1 MINYLFFVIILIG
14 GNMSKIRV
22 MSDNLANKIAAG
34 EVVEKCASVIKELVE
49 NSIDA
54 NSTDIKIELIESGIK
69 SMKVTDNGIGMDKED
84 AFLCFTSHAT
94 SKIKSEEDLF
104 NISTLGFRGEALPSI
119 ASVSYVIIK
128 TCDGNDSIIYELDGG
143 MKVKEYSGDL
153 RRGTSIE
160 VKDLFYNTPARLK
173 YLSSLQ
179 SELANIVTV
188 INREALS
195 HTNIRFTLINDGKEI
210 LKTTGSGNLLK
221 TINDIYGV
229 NISKKMLNVK
239 GENEDYDIYGY
250 ISLPEITKSNRN
262 HIITIVNGR
271 VVRNSE
277 LNKIIN
283 DSYFKYKFEN
293 RYPVVILQINVDPSL
308 TDVNIHPSKMDIK
321 FSNFEDLKLLV
332 KNSIMNA
339 LDNHFLAP
347 TIDNSSI
354 KIDNVVSKIEQKE
367 ENKEVKEYVLN
378 FDESDKIIKE
388 EENTYNYQVTDV
400 KEEKREFPLLEPVGQ
415 VCGTYI
421 VCTSEKGMYL
431 IDQHA
436 AAERVNYEKFKK
448 EMANPTHDTIDMLF
462 PINLEYSKDEFIII
476 KQHLYFI
483 KSIGIG
489 IEEFGSSS
497 FMIRSHPTWFKEGYE
512 ELFIKSILEKIITMG
527 NNFDLERFND
537 SISAMMACKASIK
550 ANDPIT
556 IEEAKSLIEQLKKCN
571 NPFNCAHGRPSII
584 HYPKYELDKLF
595 KRAV

>member
-1 MINYLFFVIILIG
+1 MG
-14 GNMSKIRV
+14 KIHV
-22 MSDNLANKIAAG
+22 MNQTLANKIAAG
-34 EVVEKCASVIKELVE
+34 EVVERCASVIKELIE

-54 NSTDIKIELIESGIK
+54 GSTDIKVELISSGIK
-69 SMKVTDNGIGMDKED
+69 SMKVTDNGSGMDKED
-84 AFLCFTSHAT
+84 ALNCFLPHAT
-94 SKIKSEEDLF
+94 SKIRDEEDLF
-104 NISTLGFRGEALPSI
+104 NINTLGFRGEALASI
-119 ASVSYVIIK
+119 ASVSYIILK
-128 TCDGNDSIIYELDGG
+128 TCDGNEGIIYELDGG
-143 MKVKEYSGDL
+143 NVVKKYSGDL
-153 RRGTSIE
+153 RKGTSIE

-173 YLSSLQ
+173 YLSSLN
-179 SELANIVTV
+179 SELANITSV
-188 INREALS
+188 IHRAALS
-195 HTNIRFTLINDGKEI
+195 HTNIRFTLLNDGKEV

-229 NISKKMLNVK
+229 KISKKMLNIK
-239 GENEDYDIYGY
+239 NQNEDYEIYGY

-277 LNKIIN
+277 LNKVIN

-293 RYPVVILQINVDPSL
+293 RYPIVILQINVDPTL

-321 FSNFEDLKLLV
+321 FSNFEDLKELV
-332 KNSIMNA
+332 KNSITNA

-347 TIDNSSI
+347 IVDNTSI
-354 KIDNVVSKIEQKE
+354 KVDNIINKVETKE
-367 ENKEVKEYVLN
+367 EINVKEYVLD
-378 FDESDKIIKE
+378 FDETENIIKE
-388 EENTYNYQVTDV
+388 DENTYNYQVTDIA
-400 KEEKREFPLLEPVGQ
+400 EEKREFPLLEPVGQ

-436 AAERVNYEKFKK
+436 AAERVNYEKYKK
-448 EMANPTHDTIDMLF
+448 MMSNPNNDTIDMLF
-462 PINLEYSKDEFIII
+462 PINIEYPKEEFLMI
-476 KQHLYFI
+476 KEHIDFI
-483 KSIGIG
+483 KELGIQ
-489 IEEFGSSS
+489 IEEFGESS
-497 FMIRSHPTWFKEGYE
+497 FIIRSHPTWFKEGLE
-512 ELFIKSILEKIITMG
+512 EEFIRNILEKIITMG

-550 ANDPIT
+550 ANEPIS
-556 IEEAKSLIEQLKKCN
+556 IEESKSLIEQLKKCD

>member
-1 MINYLFFVIILIG
+1 MGKIQI
-14 GNMSKIRV
+14 MSE
-22 MSDNLANKIAAG
+22 SLSNKIAAG
-34 EVVEKCASVIKELVE
+34 EVVERCASVIKELVE

-54 NSTDIKIELIESGIK
+54 KATEIKVELKESGIK
-69 SMKVTDNGIGMDKED
+69 SMKVIDNGIGMDRED
-84 AFLCFTSHAT
+84 ALLCFTPHAT
-94 SKIKSEEDLF
+94 SKIKDEDDLF

-119 ASVSYVIIK
+119 ASVSYVIIA
-128 TCDGNDSIIYELDGG
+128 TCDAEEGITYELDGG
-143 MKVKEYSGDL
+143 KKVKEYSSDL

-179 SELANIVTV
+179 SELSNIVSV
-188 INREALS
+188 INKAALS
-195 HTNIRFTLINDGKEI
+195 HTNIRFTLINDSKEV
-210 LKTTGSGNLLK
+210 LKTTGSGDLLK

-239 GENEDYDIYGY
+239 GENDDYEIYGY

-271 VVRNSE
+271 VVKNSE
-277 LNKIIN
+277 LNKVIN

-293 RYPVVILQINVDPSL
+293 RYPVVVREINVDPSL

-321 FSNFEDLKLLV
+321 FSNFEDLKELV
-332 KNSIMNA
+332 KYSIMNA
-339 LDNHFLAP
+339 LDSHFLAP
-347 TIDNSSI
+347 TIDNSSL
-354 KIDNVVSKIEQKE
+354 KVDNIVSKIDTKE
-367 ENKEVKEYVLN
+367 EKEIIKEYVFD

-388 EENTYNYQVTDV
+388 DENLYNYQVTDIQ
-400 KEEKREFPLLEPVGQ
+400 EEKREFPLLEPVGQ

-436 AAERVNYEKFKK
+436 AAERVNYEKYKK

-462 PINLEYSKDEFIII
+462 PINIEYSKDEFIII
-476 KQHLYFI
+476 KERLDFI
-483 KSIGIG
+483 KSLGIE
-489 IEEFGSSS
+489 IEEFGNSS
-497 FMIRSHPTWFKEGYE
+497 FIIRSHPTWFKEGLE

-527 NNFDLERFND
+527 NNFNLERFND

-550 ANDPIT
+550 ANEPIS
-556 IEEAKSLIEQLKKCN
+556 IEESKSLIEQLKKCD

>member
-1 MINYLFFVIILIG
+1 MGKIQI
-14 GNMSKIRV
+14 MSE
-22 MSDNLANKIAAG
+22 SLSNKIAAG
-34 EVVEKCASVIKELVE
+34 EVVERCASVIKELVE

-54 NSTDIKIELIESGIK
+54 KATEIKVELKESGIK
-69 SMKVTDNGIGMDKED
+69 SMKVIDNGIGMDRED
-84 AFLCFTSHAT
+84 ALLCFTPHAT
-94 SKIKSEEDLF
+94 SKIKDEDDLF

-119 ASVSYVIIK
+119 ASVSYVIIA
-128 TCDGNDSIIYELDGG
+128 TCDGEEGITYELDGG
-143 MKVKEYSGDL
+143 KKVKEYSSDL

-179 SELANIVTV
+179 SELSNIVSV
-188 INREALS
+188 INKAALS
-195 HTNIRFTLINDGKEI
+195 HTNIRFTLINDSKEV
-210 LKTTGSGNLLK
+210 LKTTGSGDLLK

-239 GENEDYDIYGY
+239 GENDDYEIYGY

-271 VVRNSE
+271 VVKNSE
-277 LNKIIN
+277 LNKVIN

-293 RYPVVILQINVDPSL
+293 RYPVVVLEINVDPSL

-321 FSNFEDLKLLV
+321 FSNFEDLKELV
-332 KNSIMNA
+332 KYSIMNA
-339 LDNHFLAP
+339 LDSHFLAP
-347 TIDNSSI
+347 TIDNSSL
-354 KIDNVVSKIEQKE
+354 KVDNIVSKIDTKE
-367 ENKEVKEYVLN
+367 EKEIIKEYVFD

-388 EENTYNYQVTDV
+388 DENLYNYQVTDIQ
-400 KEEKREFPLLEPVGQ
+400 EEKREFPLLEPVGQ

-436 AAERVNYEKFKK
+436 AAERVNYEKYKK

-462 PINLEYSKDEFIII
+462 PINIEYSKDEFIII
-476 KQHLYFI
+476 KERLDFI
-483 KSIGIG
+483 KSLGIE
-489 IEEFGSSS
+489 IEEFGNSS
-497 FMIRSHPTWFKEGYE
+497 FIIRSHPTWFKEGLE

-527 NNFDLERFND
+527 NNFNLERFND

-550 ANDPIT
+550 ANEPIS
-556 IEEAKSLIEQLKKCN
+556 IEESKSLIEQLKKCD

>member
-1 MINYLFFVIILIG
+1 MG
-14 GNMSKIRV
+14 KISI

-54 NSTDIKIELIESGIK
+54 HATDIKVELINSGIK

-84 AFLCFTSHAT
+84 ALLCFTSHAT
-94 SKIKSEEDLF
+94 SKIKDEEDLF

-128 TCDGNDSIIYELDGG
+128 TCDGNDSVIYELDGG
-143 MKVKEYSGDL
+143 KKIKESSGDL
-153 RRGTSIE
+153 RIGTSIE

-188 INREALS
+188 INRQALS
-195 HTNIRFTLINDGKEI
+195 HTNIRFTLINDGKEV
-210 LKTTGSGNLLK
+210 LKTTGSGDLLK

-229 NISKKMLNVK
+229 KTAKKMLNVK
-239 GENEDYDIYGY
+239 GENIDYEIYGY

-277 LNKIIN
+277 LNKVIN

-293 RYPVVILQINVDPSL
+293 RYPIVVLQINVDPCL
-308 TDVNIHPSKMDIK
+308 IDVNIHPSKMDIK
-321 FSNFEDLKLLV
+321 FSNFEDLKQLV
-332 KNSIMNA
+332 KNIISNT

-347 TIDNSSI
+347 TVDNSTI
-354 KIDNVVSKIEQKE
+354 KIDNIVDHIQTNE
-367 ENKEVKEYVLN
+367 EPTIKEYVLN
-378 FDESDKIIKE
+378 FDESDKLIKE
-388 EENTYNYQVTDV
+388 EENTYNYQVTDIQ
-400 KEEKREFPLLEPVGQ
+400 EEKREFPLLEPVGQ

-436 AAERVNYEKFKK
+436 AAERVNYEKYKK
-448 EMANPTHDTIDMLF
+448 QMANPTSDTISMLF
-462 PINLEYSKDEFIII
+462 PINIEYPKEEFLII
-476 KQHLYFI
+476 KNNLDFI
-483 KSIGIG
+483 KSLGIE
-489 IEEFGSSS
+489 IEEFGNSS
-497 FMIRSHPTWFKEGYE
+497 FMIRSHPTWFKEGLE
-512 ELFIKSILEKIITMG
+512 ELFIKSILEKIITMQ

-550 ANDPIT
+550 ANEPIT
-556 IEEAKSLIEQLKKCN
+556 IEESRILIDQLKKCD

>member
-1 MINYLFFVIILIG
+1 MN
-14 GNMSKIRV
+14 KIKI

-34 EVVEKCASVIKELVE
+34 EVVERCASVIKELVE

-54 NSTDIKIELIESGIK
+54 GSTDIKIELIESGIK
-69 SMKVTDNGIGMDKED
+69 SMKVTDNGIGMSRED
-84 AFLCFTSHAT
+84 ALLCFTSHAT
-94 SKIKSEEDLF
+94 SKIKTEDDLF

-119 ASVSYVIIK
+119 ASVSYVILK
-128 TCDGNDSIIYELDGG
+128 TCDGEDGIIYELDGG
-143 MKVKEYSGDL
+143 KKVKEYSGDL

-160 VKDLFYNTPARLK
+160 VRDLFYNTPARLK

-179 SELANIVTV
+179 SELSNIITV
-188 INREALS
+188 INRQALS

-229 NISKKMLNVK
+229 KTSKKMLNIK
-239 GENEDYDIYGY
+239 GENEDYEIYGY

-271 VVRNSE
+271 VVRNTE
-277 LNKIIN
+277 LNKVIN

-293 RYPVVILQINVDPSL
+293 RYPIVILQINVDFSL

-321 FSNFEDLKLLV
+321 FSNFEDLKELV
-332 KNSIMNA
+332 KTSIMNA
-339 LDNHFLAP
+339 LDSHFLAP
-347 TIDNSSI
+347 TIENSSI
-354 KIDNVVSKIEQKE
+354 NVDNVVSKIETPKE
-367 ENKEVKEYVLN
+367 NETVKEYIFN
-378 FDESDKIIKE
+378 FDESENIIKE
-388 EENTYNYQVTDV
+388 EENLYNYQVTDIQ
-400 KEEKREFPLLEPVGQ
+400 EEKREFPLLEPVGQ

-436 AAERVNYEKFKK
+436 AAERVNYEKYKK

-476 KQHLYFI
+476 KEHIDFI
-483 KSIGIG
+483 KSLGIE

-497 FMIRSHPTWFKEGYE
+497 FIIRSHPTWFKEGLE
-512 ELFIKSILEKIITMG
+512 ELFIKNILEKIITMG

-550 ANDPIT
+550 ANEPIS
-556 IEEAKSLIEQLKKCN
+556 IQEAKNLIDNLKKCD